1 MAFREGN
8 HHRCLTKKLPDARTT
23 GPQDYIQLQNGHII
37 AGFWWAYAQAIRAL
51 ASKGGGQA
59 PRAARVAAD
68 SFKNLL
74 LKCVVDLVH
83 VPDSVKLSE
92 MAFQFVED
100 NEELRKIWVSPDS
113 GRCS

>member
-1 MAFREGN
+1 MAFREGY

-37 AGFWWAYAQAIRAL
+37 AGFWWAYAQALRAL
-51 ASKGGGQA
+51 ASKGGSQA
-59 PRAARVAAD
+59 PRKAVE

-74 LKCVVDLVH
+74 LKCVVDVVH
-83 VPDSVKLSE
+83 VADNLKLTE

-100 NEELRKIWVSPDS
+100 NEELRKNMVSPDS
-113 GRCS
+113 GRCSW